1 MKHILDAIAISICL
15 LGISYIYD
23 YKQSISYSIEERLLQ
38 FEKDVDSNVVLL
50 EEYGNN
56 QATLLPTKENRAGE
70 LGSTISHTLESM
82 VDVFV
87 SVVGEGVNI
96 LLK

>member
-1 MKHILDAIAISICL
+1 MKHILDAIAICICL

-23 YKQSISYSIEERLLQ
+23 YKQSISYSLEEKIKA
-38 FEKDVDSNVVLL
+38 FEADVDENVVLL
-50 EEYGNN
+50 EEYGTN
-56 QATLLPTKENRAGE
+56 QVNLLPTKENKAGE
-70 LGSTISHTLESM
+70 FGNNISHTLESI

-87 SVVGEGVNI
+87 NVVGEGVNI

>member
-1 MKHILDAIAISICL
+1 MKHILDAIAVCICL

-23 YKQSISYSIEERLLQ
+23 YKQSISYSFEERIQ
-38 FEKDVDSNVVLL
+38 MFELDVEENVVLL
-50 EEYGNN
+50 DEYGSNTAN
-56 QATLLPTKENRAGE
+56 LLPTKENKAGE
-70 LGSTISHTLESM
+70 LGSNISHTLESI

-87 SVVGEGVNI
+87 NVVGEGVNI